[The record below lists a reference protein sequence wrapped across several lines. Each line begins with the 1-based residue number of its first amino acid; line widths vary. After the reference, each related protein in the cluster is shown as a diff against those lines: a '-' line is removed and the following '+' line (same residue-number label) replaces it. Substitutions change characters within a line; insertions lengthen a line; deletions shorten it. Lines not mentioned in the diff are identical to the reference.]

1 MKKPFRQQDVSIKAP
16 SRQMWRRSL
25 LILVIVCLCFG
36 AVGGKLAVIQIGEYA
51 VWQERA
57 MEQQMSDSI
66 ISPKR
71 GWIYDTNM
79 EVLAQTT
86 EVATVIMA
94 PSEIPDEATRTL
106 IADEL
111 SVLLEINRDTLYKKA
126 GKKTSLY
133 EVVKSKIDHSLC
145 DTFIDWVQEH
155 QFTGI
160 FRVIQDYKRE
170 YPLGSVLSCVLGF
183 TGTDNYG
190 LEGLEAKYDSQL
202 AGKAGGSP
210 SPFH

>member
-1 MKKPFRQQDVSIKAP
+1 
-16 SRQMWRRSL
+16 MWRRSL
-25 LILVIVCLCFG
+25 LILAAVCLCFG

-57 MEQQMSDSI
+57 MEQQMSNSI

-71 GWIYDTNM
+71 GLIYDTNM
-79 EVLAQTT
+79 EVLAQTK
-86 EVATVIMA
+86 EVATIIMA

-111 SVLLEINRDTLYKKA
+111 SVLLEINRDALYKKT

-133 EVVKSKIDHSLC
+133 EVIKAKIDHSLC

-160 FRVIQDYKRE
+160 FRVNVSAFNCFKSVN
-170 YPLGSVLSCVLGF
+170 PSSPGSMISSKISSGSS
-183 TGTDNYG
+183 T
-190 LEGLEAKYDSQL
+190 AKAFFNAL
-202 AGKAGGSP
+202 P
-210 SPFH
+210 SSISFASNPIV

>member
-1 MKKPFRQQDVSIKAP
+1 MKKAIHQQDVSIKAP

-25 LILVIVCLCFG
+25 LILAAVCLCFG

-57 MEQQMSDSI
+57 MEQQMSNSI

-71 GWIYDTNM
+71 GLIYDTNM
-79 EVLAQTT
+79 EVLAQTK
-86 EVATVIMA
+86 EVATIIMA

-111 SVLLEINRDTLYKKA
+111 SVLLEINRDALYKKT

-133 EVVKSKIDHSLC
+133 EVIKAKIDHSLC
-145 DTFIDWVQEH
+145 DTLHRLGAGTPVH
-155 QFTGI
+155 GI
-160 FRVIQDYKRE
+160 FPGHPGLQAGISAWQR
-170 YPLGSVLSCVLGF
+170 PLLRARF
-183 TGTDNYG
+183 YRHR
-190 LEGLEAKYDSQL
+190 QL
-202 AGKAGGSP
+202 RPGRAGG
-210 SPFH
+210 

>member
-1 MKKPFRQQDVSIKAP
+1 MKKAIHQQDVSIKAP

-25 LILVIVCLCFG
+25 LILAAVCLCFG

-57 MEQQMSDSI
+57 MEQQMSNSI

-71 GWIYDTNM
+71 GLIYDTNM
-79 EVLAQTT
+79 EVLAQTK
-86 EVATVIMA
+86 EVATIIMA

-111 SVLLEINRDTLYKKA
+111 SVLLEINRDALYKKT

-133 EVVKSKIDHSLC
+133 EVIKAKIDHSLC

-160 FRVIQDYKRE
+160 FRVIQDYKRARF
-170 YPLGSVLSCVLGF
+170 YRHR
-183 TGTDNYG
+183 
-190 LEGLEAKYDSQL
+190 QL
-202 AGKAGGSP
+202 RPGRAGG
-210 SPFH
+210 